1 MPLLQSNI
9 IEKLDY
15 PSLHTPAK
23 VLPARKSRMRNPS
36 IPAVVMSEKSRGDLG
51 HSSPLGSNEDLPLL
65 TVSGDYLGSLDFLS
79 IRSNKAIFYSSKW
92 IVSEKSYW
100 GFRTFISVQ

>member
-1 MPLLQSNI
+1 
-9 IEKLDY
+9 
-15 PSLHTPAK
+15 
-23 VLPARKSRMRNPS
+23 MRNPS
-36 IPAVVMSEKSRGDLG
+36 IPAVVMSEKSRGKLG

-79 IRSNKAIFYSSKW
+79 IRSNKAIFYNPKW

-100 GFRTFISVQ
+100 SFGTFINVQWQ